1 MMSVLRIVPLF
12 LLGMSLAGPSAG
24 ICARSRRRP
33 FTVADSIESTQVLYD
48 QEQNDPALISPDGK
62 KFVVILQHGDLRRNG
77 SWVEFLVGST
87 QSLQAASQFHVIG
100 RLFSKS
106 TARASDLIQDVRW
119 LRDNQTLTF
128 LWDNGEASPRVMSVN
143 TVSGKTETLVQH
155 STPIAKYDIRQDG
168 RTIIFL
174 AQSPRNELKEAE
186 LERRGFAVTDQPL
199 SSILR
204 GSFDGW
210 TAGTHYE
217 TYIMSRPGE
226 EPRKIQEPNSVW
238 STPPELLQ
246 LSPDAR
252 YALLVRP
259 AREIPPSWNAYTEHV
274 FKDIYLPAARE
285 HPMAP
290 NYIRQYFIL
299 DLKKAIVRPLW
310 SAPENPVG
318 DAIWSPD
325 SQRVAIGPTFV
336 PTGECDSRGL
346 SGRAVAVID
355 VVSGRFD
362 CLPVANSLG
371 SYYRPVRWLDSD
383 VIEIT
388 TVTEGGRNSSDTLRF
403 KKKGAEWKEFQQ
415 EYRPIRGSSS
425 IRFELRQGLNT
436 SPALYAVNENGVGRL
451 VRNLNPKLGIEVT
464 LGRVETVHW
473 DATDGRSW
481 TGTLY
486 YPVHHHGEQT
496 FPLVIQ
502 THGFSEKQF
511 SLDGSFT
518 TAFAAQELANEDIA
532 VLQTGG
538 PDSGLDDIVG
548 TPAEPR
554 VYSSGFEGAI
564 EHFVHLGLAD
574 PRKVGIIG
582 FSRTGWFVEYM
593 LSHSSV
599 PIAAAEVADNVD
611 GSYVQYV
618 MDSDRNRAFDEKGNG
633 ARPFGKG
640 LETWSRMA
648 PGFNADRVRAPLRME
663 VDSGPIDEI
672 LGAWEMFRNL
682 RYLHKPVELFVIPD
696 IQHGVHVLQNPRQ
709 RLASQGGTVDWF
721 CFWLKGQEDPD
732 PHKKDQYVRWHQLRN
747 MLN

>member
-1 MMSVLRIVPLF
+1 MIVLRLLPLF
-12 LLGMSLAGPSAG
+12 LLGMSLAGPPAG
-24 ICARSRRRP
+24 ICSGSRRRP
-33 FTVADSIESTQVLYD
+33 LTVADSIESTLVLYD
-48 QEQNDPALISPDGK
+48 QEQNDPVLTSPDGK
-62 KFVVILQHGDLRRNG
+62 KFLVILHRGDIVRNG
-77 SWVEFLVGST
+77 SWVELLVGST
-87 QSLQAASQFHVIG
+87 QSLQAASHAHVIAS
-100 RLFSKS
+100 LFSKS
-106 TARASDLIQDVRW
+106 TARAGDLIQDVRW
-119 LRDNQTLTF
+119 LADNQTLTF
-128 LWDNGEASPRVMSVN
+128 LWDSGKTLPRVMSVN
-143 TVSGKTETLVQH
+143 TLTGEIKTLVQH
-155 STPIAKYDIRQDG
+155 LTRIAKYDISRDG

-186 LERRGFAVTDQPL
+186 LERRGFAVTDQAL

-204 GSFDGW
+204 GNFDGW
-210 TAGTHYE
+210 IAGTHYE
-217 TYIMSRPGE
+217 TYIKFRPGE
-226 EPRKIQEPNSVW
+226 EPRKIREPDTVW

-259 AREIPPSWNAYTEHV
+259 AAEIPASWDAYTEHV
-274 FKDIYLPAARE
+274 FRDIYLPAARE
-285 HPMAP
+285 HPLAP
-290 NYIRQYFIL
+290 NYIRQYFVV
-299 DLKKAIVRPLW
+299 DLKKATVRPLW
-310 SAPENPVG
+310 VAPENPLADVV
-318 DAIWSPD
+318 WSAD
-325 SQRVAIGPTFV
+325 SQRVVIGPTFL
-336 PTGECDSRGL
+336 PTGQGGSSGL
-346 SGRAVAVID
+346 SGNAVAVID

-362 CLPVANSLG
+362 RLPLANALG
-371 SYYRPVRWLDSD
+371 SYYRPVRWLDSV
-383 VIEIT
+383 VIEIAA
-388 TVTEGGRNSSDTLRF
+388 VTESGTDASGTLRF
-403 KKKGAEWKEFQQ
+403 KKQNGEWKRVEQ
-415 EYRPIRGSSS
+415 ELKPIRGTSSVR
-425 IRFELRQGLNT
+425 IELRQDPNMPPVLC
-436 SPALYAVNENGVGRL
+436 AVNESGVGQL
-451 VRNLNPKLGIEVT
+451 IMDPNPKLEREVT
-464 LGRVETVHW
+464 LGHVETVHW
-473 DATDGRSW
+473 NATDGRAW

-486 YPVHHHGEQT
+486 YPVHHHGEQA

-511 SLDGSFT
+511 SMDGSFP
-518 TAFAAQELANEDIA
+518 TAFAAQELANQDIA

-538 PDSGLDDIVG
+538 PDSGSDDIVG

-564 EHFVHLGLAD
+564 EHFVGLGLAD

-640 LETWSRMA
+640 LEAWSGTA
-648 PGFNADRVRAPLRME
+648 PGFNADRIRAPLRIE

-672 LGAWEMFRNL
+672 LGAWEMFSNL